1 MDLIIDT
8 TVFFKIFN
16 VLFLVSI
23 VVTRVASVAF
33 MLLYRLIA
41 KRGVSHI
48 RMSRM
53 KGCGVRGYLLHPLL
67 HTPHS
72 LTLYSALLKIVLPCQ
87 NKDNIFKI
95 PCQHLKSKFFA
106 VFLRLVNCQQ
116 FPIFTKYRY

>member
-41 KRGVSHI
+41 KRGVSP
-48 RMSRM
+48 
-53 KGCGVRGYLLHPLL
+53 GCPG
-67 HTPHS
+67 
-72 LTLYSALLKIVLPCQ
+72 
-87 NKDNIFKI
+87 
-95 PCQHLKSKFFA
+95 
-106 VFLRLVNCQQ
+106 
-116 FPIFTKYRY
+116 